1 MAETEE
7 ENVLAQVESGEE
19 FLRREE
25 EQPEVVELPLNIQR
39 MQKKIESLRGEIG
52 NLESQFAQV
61 KEALDTRVAALSWY
75 SEQIVKHFEATAPKS
90 KDG

>member
-7 ENVLAQVESGEE
+7 ENVLAEVESGEE

-25 EQPEVVELPLNIQR
+25 EQPEVVELPLNIQL
-39 MQKKIESLRGEIG
+39 MQGKIESLRQEIG
-52 NLESQFAQV
+52 NLEAQFAQV
-61 KEALDTRVAALSWY
+61 KDALDTRVAALSWY